1 MRVYE
6 LAKQL
11 GMENRE
17 LIPELKR
24 LGIPVA
30 SHSSAL
36 DDDSVRVAIEKLS
49 SKARAGE
56 ASAGHEGKKA
66 GRAKEH
72 GATHAL
78 VHEEPPKPDKKRI
91 LIKKKKEE
99 GAEEAVAP
107 LAAAEAVFAPAAPQ
121 GAEVPSVAAP
131 EATAPE
137 VVEAASPELAPVE
150 PAVS

>member
-78 VHEEPPKPDKKRI
+78 VRDALTDTLHRF
-91 LIKKKKEE
+91 
-99 GAEEAVAP
+99 V
-107 LAAAEAVFAPAAPQ
+107 
-121 GAEVPSVAAP
+121 
-131 EATAPE
+131 T
-137 VVEAASPELAPVE
+137 LAP
-150 PAVS
+150 PAIWNTLFSE

>member
-36 DDDSVRVAIEKLS
+36 DDDSVRIVMEKIG
-49 SKARAGE
+49 SKAQSETLSGSRDA
-56 ASAGHEGKKA
+56 
-66 GRAKEH
+66 
-72 GATHAL
+72 
-78 VHEEPPKPDKKRI
+78 KKR
-91 LIKKKKEE
+91 
-99 GAEEAVAP
+99 
-107 LAAAEAVFAPAAPQ
+107 
-121 GAEVPSVAAP
+121 
-131 EATAPE
+131 
-137 VVEAASPELAPVE
+137 ASFV
-150 PAVS
+150 